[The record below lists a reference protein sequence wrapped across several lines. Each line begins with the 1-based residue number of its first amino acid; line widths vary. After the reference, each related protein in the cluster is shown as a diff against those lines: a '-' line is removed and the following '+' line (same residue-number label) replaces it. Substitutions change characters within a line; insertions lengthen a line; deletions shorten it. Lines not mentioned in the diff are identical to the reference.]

1 MVPDAAVESSAAA
14 GRVGCALHARQPR
27 YPVYLFY
34 GYKSTNTDAEGAA
47 ESVASPLEL
56 FAHATNFFGYK
67 VVLLGRYNG
76 QGLNTSD
83 SAFREL
89 VRSTAGQQYVKA
101 VLYDGR
107 LQGAVLIGDTDLEE
121 TFENLILNRFDLSFL
136 GDSLLDP
143 SLDLEDFF
151 D

>member
-1 MVPDAAVESSAAA
+1 
-14 GRVGCALHARQPR
+14 
-27 YPVYLFY
+27 
-34 GYKSTNTDAEGAA
+34 
-47 ESVASPLEL
+47 
-56 FAHATNFFGYK
+56 
-67 VVLLGRYNG
+67 
-76 QGLNTSD
+76 LNTSD